1 MTAPTKTYAAGI
13 ISTSKLNYVDP
24 TRIYIQPMNDP
35 NRRNKRFDFGNLE
48 NDMGTMKTVG
58 WNKNQPALIKRIKGR
73 EGFDFEL
80 IDGERRLT
88 YCNQLITKGFNFPE
102 EVDPRVHGIPAV
114 IEPESTSDFEL
125 VVRMM
130 TANHGK
136 PFNPAEE
143 MMAVKELLDMPRP
156 DGKKTTLKDV
166 SKATGRSMIHL
177 EHVMATLQA
186 DDSVKDAIKDG
197 SVPVALARRVAVK
210 AKGDAAKQQELIN
223 KAKAAKSKGGKA
235 GQEDMRRVKDEVEG
249 LQRRKLKPGQEAPS
263 KQLSPQQIKDLA
275 AKLAKDFAA
284 AFELIG
290 GESPEFF
297 MSKVKG
303 DDLLSAAYLMGAA
316 NALAVVQG
324 AKNVNLSV

>member
-1 MTAPTKTYAAGI
+1 MTTKTYASGI

-24 TRIYIQPMNDP
+24 TRIYIQPMDAP
-35 NRRNKRFDFGNLE
+35 NRRNKRFDMGNLE
-48 NDMGTMKTVG
+48 NDLGTMKTSG
-58 WNKNQPALIKRIKGR
+58 WNKNQPVLIKRIKGR

-88 YCNQLITKGFNFPE
+88 YCNQLIAKGFNFPE
-102 EVDPRVHGIPAV
+102 DADPRVHGIPAV
-114 IEPESTSDFEL
+114 IEPETTSDFDL

-143 MMAVKELLDMPRP
+143 MMAVQDLLNMPRA

-166 SKATGRSMIHL
+166 AKATGRSMIHL

-210 AKGDAAKQQELIN
+210 AKGDAAKQKELIG
-223 KAKAAKSKGGKA
+223 KAKEAKAQGGKK
-235 GQEDMRRVKDEVEG
+235 GQETLRRVRDEVEG
-249 LQRRKLKPGQEAPS
+249 IQRRKLKSGTAVPS

-275 AKLAKDFAA
+275 AKMAKEFAA
-284 AFELIG
+284 AFELVG

-297 MSKVKG
+297 LTKVQG
-303 DDLLSAAYLMGAA
+303 DDLLSAVYLMGVS

-324 AKNVNLSV
+324 AKGIKLSL